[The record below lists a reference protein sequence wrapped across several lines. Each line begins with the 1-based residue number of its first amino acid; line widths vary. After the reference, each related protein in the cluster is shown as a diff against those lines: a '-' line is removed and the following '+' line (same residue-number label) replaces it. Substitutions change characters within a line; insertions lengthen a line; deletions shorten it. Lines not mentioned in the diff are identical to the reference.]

1 MMRSSGRSC
10 RSLSQQATINWNDV
24 ASHDDF
30 IADEIVLP
38 VNKPVSINIGALD
51 VLHNFYLPHFRLMMS
66 AVPGVP
72 THLWFRPTV
81 TTEEMKKETKNPN
94 FEYIVACNKLC
105 GSGHYNMKK
114 KLRIV
119 TQEEYDKWF
128 AEQKSYY
135 LTVVKPAMGNDSAKV
150 AVVTTTENSKGEMPK

>member
-1 MMRSSGRSC
+1 
-10 RSLSQQATINWNDV
+10 
-24 ASHDDF
+24 
-30 IADEIVLP
+30 
-38 VNKPVSINIGALD
+38 
-51 VLHNFYLPHFRLMMS
+51 
-66 AVPGVP
+66 
-72 THLWFRPTV
+72 
-81 TTEEMKKETKNPN
+81 MKKETKNPN